1 VGGVIVL
8 AGVLIILLLALPVA
22 AIFVRLATQS
32 GASEALA
39 QPMVLEALRL
49 SAWTSLLALSIT
61 LVAGTPLAY
70 ALARFQFIGRSILD
84 SLIDLP
90 IVLPPAVAGIGL
102 LMAFGRRGLLG
113 PWLESLGITLG
124 FTTAA
129 VVLAQLFVSAPFYIR
144 AARAGFQTVDQELE
158 AAASVHGV
166 SSFRTFWHVTVP
178 VAGPALLG
186 GAAMCWA
193 RALGEFGATIMF
205 AGSFAGRTQTMPLAI
220 YAALE
225 TDLNAALVLSA
236 VLVLVS
242 TVLLLSLRLI
252 LRRVTGMGI

>member
-1 VGGVIVL
+1 
-8 AGVLIILLLALPVA
+8 
-22 AIFVRLATQS
+22 
-32 GASEALA
+32 
-39 QPMVLEALRL
+39 
-49 SAWTSLLALSIT
+49 
-61 LVAGTPLAY
+61 
-70 ALARFQFIGRSILD
+70 
-84 SLIDLP
+84 
-90 IVLPPAVAGIGL
+90 VLPPAVAGIGL